1 MAELALIP
9 SLSSLTY
16 ALIYLEG
23 FFEIM
28 KFSYSSI
35 RLMETVSEMTFWA
48 YVYFFPSTPSVSPNL
63 IFLPLPFLASVIDPS
78 SDPDPLDFL
87 DRSESGKMCSS
98 IYLLPPSRTLWFKS
112 PSPNY
117 LFPLRK
123 CHMIS
128 HFLYRIINGW
138 LNK

>member
-1 MAELALIP
+1 MAELALIL

-98 IYLLPPSRTLWFKS
+98 IYLLPPSRDTLVQITIPK
-112 PSPNY
+112 
-117 LFPLRK
+117 LL
-123 CHMIS
+123 IS
-128 HFLYRIINGW
+128 SQKMSYNISFSI
-138 LNK
+138 